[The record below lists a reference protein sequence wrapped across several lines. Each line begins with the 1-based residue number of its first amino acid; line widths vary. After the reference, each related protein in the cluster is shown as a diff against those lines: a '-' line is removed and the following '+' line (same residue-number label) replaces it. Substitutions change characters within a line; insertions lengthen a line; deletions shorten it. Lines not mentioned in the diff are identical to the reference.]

1 VKTWRSVAVGVLCA
15 MYLADIRADATA
27 PPPNSNAAT
36 LADFKKRVDD
46 YMLLHKHVVQQVGA
60 LDPTKS
66 PKEIATRESALGAA
80 LQDAR
85 KNAKPGDLM
94 TSEVGT
100 LFRGI
105 IRTEFAHRSRLALK
119 NREDA
124 QDELPAFTPMVNQ
137 IYPTTYPL
145 ATFPPALLREL
156 PELPKPLEY
165 RFVRE
170 YLILRDGEANLIV
183 DVLPNA
189 APPMNALTLR
199 GRAAATQ
206 K

>member
-1 VKTWRSVAVGVLCA
+1 MKRWLSVALCVLFA
-15 MYLADIRADATA
+15 MYAETVRASAMEQPT
-27 PPPNSNAAT
+27 NSAAAT
-36 LADFKKRVDD
+36 LSDFKKRVDAYITLRKAVED
-46 YMLLHKHVVQQVGA
+46 KVGA

-66 PKEIATRESALGAA
+66 PKEIADRETALGQAIRAA
-80 LQDAR
+80 R
-85 KNAKPGDLM
+85 PNAKQGDLL
-94 TSEVGT
+94 TPEVAAI
-100 LFRGI
+100 FRRI

-119 NREDA
+119 NREEA
-124 QDELPAFTPMVNQ
+124 QDELPAFTPTVNQ

-156 PELPKPLEY
+156 PELPKPMEY
-165 RFVRE
+165 RLVRQ

-189 APPMNALTLR
+189 APPMTALSGG
-199 GRAAATQ
+199 GR